1 MPGNKI
7 SPSQIGVDVVE
18 AVTTAPVTS
27 PLTIDAENDNRKL
40 FTNEGAAEEQ
50 FFELPPAA
58 AGIVLGFYCKETV
71 GLRVTADA
79 GDTIRLATN
88 VSISGGFIESTE
100 EGAFVWLVPINATEW
115 VALTI
120 VGTWAVETS

>member
-7 SPSQIGVDVVE
+7 SPSQIGVEVVE
-18 AVTTAPVTS
+18 AVTTSSIAS
-27 PLTIDAENDNRKL
+27 PQAIDAENDNRKL
-40 FTNEGAAEEQ
+40 FTNEGAGVEQ
-50 FFELPPAA
+50 SLTLPSAA
-58 AGIVLGFYCKETV
+58 AGIVLGFYCKA
-71 GLRVTADA
+71 TAGIRAVASA

-88 VSISGGFIESTE
+88 VSISGGFVESTE
-100 EGAFVWLVPINATEW
+100 EGAFIWLVPINATEW